1 MDIDSVIKNSQG
13 GSAIT
18 NLASAFGVSPDKAAI
33 AFQSL
38 SDALTYRI
46 QRNGLSRGGIA
57 DIVALLGEPDAG
69 RALSDPQHM
78 ASADIA
84 SNGNHVLD
92 VLIGDK
98 HTSRGIAQRTARA
111 SGLDESVVKKMLPV
125 VASMMVGALQSQTS
139 NILAQKFQG
148 DPKLRALLPLPGD
161 PPVRDQ
167 TSVPQ
172 IDRDP
177 IGREQDYPRS
187 SGSGGGM
194 GGTTGG
200 GGVLLPLPGE
210 RSSPAPRR
218 NRYDD
223 LSDVIRR
230 GGTPAPGGG
239 SLANMIRSILAGLLG
254 FKNRGV
260 IGSIVYMFL
269 ARWVMGVVRR
279 LLSRVL
285 TGR

>member
-1 MDIDSVIKNSQG
+1 MQIDHVIDGAQG
-13 GSAIT
+13 GAA
-18 NLASAFGVSPDKAAI
+18 LANFASTFGVSPDKAAV
-33 AFQSL
+33 AFKSL

-69 RALSDPQHM
+69 RALDDPQNM
-78 ASADIA
+78 ASADVA
-84 SNGNHVLD
+84 RTGNHVLD

-98 HTSRGIAQRTARA
+98 HTSRGIAARTARA
-111 SGLDESVVKKMLPV
+111 SGLDESIVKKMLPV
-125 VASMMVGALQSQTS
+125 VASMLVGALQNQTS
-139 NILAQKFQG
+139 NILSQKFQS

-161 PPVRDQ
+161 LPLGDQ
-167 TSVPQ
+167 TTSPQ
-172 IDRDP
+172 TVGDASSKTQ
-177 IGREQDYPRS
+177 EYPRS

-210 RSSPAPRR
+210 RSPQAPRR

-239 SLANMIRSILAGLLG
+239 SLENMIRSILAGLLG
-254 FKNRGV
+254 YKNRGV